1 MKFIIQQMTEFV
13 YAVVLY
19 GGEVLVTMLRIQ
31 LFEANTSCGG
41 GGGSERHVTC
51 TL

>member
-1 MKFIIQQMTEFV
+1 MKFVIQQMTEFG

-19 GGEVLVTMLRIQ
+19 GDEGLVTMLRIQ

-41 GGGSERHVTC
+41 GGGRERHVTC
-51 TL
+51 IL